1 MDVRAMNA
9 KRLAAALSTS
19 HREKDLT
26 NAKVRDI
33 RQKALNFLADVRVPL
48 GRTVIRSDAVLS
60 GSLTFLAFRSP
71 AGYF

>member
-1 MDVRAMNA
+1 MNA

-48 GRTVIRSDAVLS
+48 GRTVIRSDA
-60 GSLTFLAFRSP
+60 GSLRFANLSRFSVSCRVLLVA
-71 AGYF
+71 